1 MIVFTQDAYVHIGEH
16 PHDPALLVV
25 RGRFRGDVDR
35 FLLAPIEIEVAE
47 EDYRYQ
53 ASAKRDDVSAALA
66 RNVRGI
72 RYVSLLQSI
81 RTSWRLGLVA
91 AVNRLMAAAQ
101 HERQNLPRVPEVPG
115 FRNAAVEEPWH
126 LPHMENRPNGD
137 MP

>member
-35 FLLAPIEIEVAE
+35 FLLAPIEIETVD

-72 RYVSLLQSI
+72 RYVSLLQGI
-81 RTSWRLGLVA
+81 RASWRLALAA

-101 HERQNLPRVPEVPG
+101 HERQQLPRTPEDPG
-115 FRNAAVEEPWH
+115 LRNAVVEEPWH
-126 LPHMENRPNGD
+126 LPHMSNKPNA
-137 MP
+137 